1 MSLRKET
8 WQSHLDETKRGLARL
23 LARENLS
30 VRHANVPT
38 AMFDLKG
45 RTLTLPKWENISV
58 DQYDL
63 LIGHEVGHALY
74 SDDFDA
80 LKDAANYPGLHTYI
94 NVLEDVRIE
103 RRIKDEFP
111 GLRGAFSRGYKDF
124 VDHGPIFQLEKPVA
138 EYDFID
144 RINIQYKIGAH
155 HDVPFSYDER
165 MVLLRLEKCRTM
177 TQIVALA
184 KEMWNG
190 QKKKNEEEKN
200 AQADPKSAPLDSDE
214 TDESPAGAPGASK
227 PESDETESK
236 PESKPESES
245 KEPDAGAPDTKE
257 NDAPAP
263 ETKNDSKDDAA
274 PAPGTGDAPPENTDG
289 QSPAAA
295 ESTTDPSAETDKANS
310 DALESISQTDDSADP
325 DQVDLAPLTDTVLGG
340 IVVSSKRFVED
351 GIAYL
356 DGSEQRPYA
365 QKYLDD
371 FNRKYAT
378 TIQHMAREF
387 DRRKSAK
394 LMERARTSR
403 SGRIDLNKLA
413 SYKFREDIFQ
423 QVTILPNGKSH
434 GIILL
439 IDGSSSMG
447 GVIGDVLDQVMLFTA
462 FATKVNIPV
471 QAFLFQSLRT
481 DDAATMMP
489 PLTVNPIG
497 CELITL
503 FDSTAGAL
511 KNQQLV
517 LSGLAHQMN
526 TTYGSVRM
534 PHVHL
539 GMTPLNSGLLIAE
552 RMVAKL
558 KAARNLEKMTLIVM
572 TDGDDNCGTR
582 YNTVDPTDGKVWYAT
597 RGMGIYRD
605 TVTRKMYNDVVW
617 NDDYKQW
624 RMLENAEAAMLV
636 DSIQRR
642 HGARVVRIHIVSNR
656 EAKQAVK
663 YGAARMYST
672 SLIPFDP
679 HTRGTDRR
687 NEIPA
692 DFEAK
697 LSQGLK
703 ANGAFDAK
711 GELFYYDS
719 LVLVSTA
726 KLDLDEEDF
735 SSKDTSGWTARKIA
749 GAFTKSNVTTTK
761 NRVFVNTVV
770 PYLA

>member
-1 MSLRKET
+1 MRLRKET

-74 SDDFDA
+74 SDDLDA

-144 RINIQYKIGAH
+144 RINIEYKIGAH
-155 HDVPFSYDER
+155 HDVPFSDDER
-165 MVLLRLEKCRTM
+165 VVLSRLGKCRTM

-190 QKKKNEEEKN
+190 QKKKNEEEED

-214 TDESPAGAPGASK
+214 TGETASK
-227 PESDETESK
+227 PGSESES
-236 PESKPESES
+236 ESESES
-245 KEPDAGAPDTKE
+245 KDPDAGAPDTKE

-289 QSPAAA
+289 RSPATPG
-295 ESTTDPSAETDKANS
+295 STTDPSAETDKANS

-325 DQVDLAPLTDTVLGG
+325 DQVNLAPLTDTVLGG
-340 IVVSSKRFVED
+340 LVVSSKRFVED
-351 GIAYL
+351 GIVYL
-356 DGSEQRPYA
+356 NRTDAAGWSGRGHA
-365 QKYLDD
+365 QKHLDD

-439 IDGSSSMG
+439 IDGSSSMS
-447 GVIGDVLDQVMLFTA
+447 GVIGDVLDQVMLFTT

-471 QAFLFQSLRT
+471 QAFLFQSLREET

-517 LSGLAHQMN
+517 LSGLAYQMN
-526 TTYGSVRM
+526 ATRRSLRM

-582 YNTVDPTDGKVWYAT
+582 YNTVNPADGKEWHAM
-597 RGMGIYRD
+597 RGIGIYRD

-617 NDDYKQW
+617 RDDRW

-656 EAKQAVK
+656 EAKTAVK
-663 YGAARMYST
+663 YGASRMYST
-672 SLIPFDP
+672 SLIPFDL
-679 HTRGTDRR
+679 RACGTDRR